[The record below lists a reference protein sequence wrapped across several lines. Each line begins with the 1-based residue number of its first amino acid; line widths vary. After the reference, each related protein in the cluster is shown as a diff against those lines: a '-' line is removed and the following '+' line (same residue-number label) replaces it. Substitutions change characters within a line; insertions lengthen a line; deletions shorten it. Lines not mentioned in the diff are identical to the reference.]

1 MRPIDAVQV
10 LKDINWHHKPTPVS
24 EFESGFNQGL
34 NQAMWIITHAPTLT
48 PPTPAPPCYQP
59 DGDGCGYQCYD
70 GDDEPIDKCKEC
82 PLCYSDKQRHHT
94 PPNEPEYREYTCPN
108 CHHTW
113 LEDRDATDYP
123 EYCPGCGEPLNRRAA
138 EGEEGDVNYG

>member
-1 MRPIDAVQV
+1 MNDAEKAYQFFVIAV
-10 LKDINWHHKPTPVS
+10 PEN
-24 EFESGFNQGL
+24 EE
-34 NQAMWIITHAPTLT
+34 QAKAYFWARKALRSTL
-48 PPTPAPPCYQP
+48 
-59 DGDGCGYQCYD
+59 
-70 GDDEPIDKCKEC
+70 
-82 PLCYSDKQRHHT
+82 T

-138 EGEEGDVNYG
+138 EGEEDT

>member
-1 MRPIDAVQV
+1 MRPNWENECVSKSALIEWLRPYLHTGDPIPADV
-10 LKDINWHHKPTPVS
+10 LISDIQMMP
-24 EFESGFNQGL
+24 
-34 NQAMWIITHAPTLT
+34 PTLT

-138 EGEEGDVNYG
+138 EGEEGDANRG

>member
-1 MRPIDAVQV
+1 MAVRTIDGSELMVEIQACNWDSDQDRERAEDLV
-10 LKDINWHHKPTPVS
+10 L
-24 EFESGFNQGL
+24 G
-34 NQAMWIITHAPTLT
+34 MPTLT

-138 EGEEGDVNYG
+138 EGEEGDANRG